1 MARFALLVTSD
12 RVYRGERED
21 EVTPLVQEVLESR
34 GHLLAY
40 RAVVPNDP
48 WVIRRRLVE
57 ALTWADVVLVTGGTG
72 PSPRDVSVDV
82 VESLAEKRLPG
93 LGEEH
98 RRRSRERVG
107 FGALVSRTGGY
118 IVGGRLV
125 YVSPGSP
132 DAVRLAL
139 EILLEGVEHLVAQ
152 ARGAPHR
159 PACPHGGGGTH

>member
-1 MARFALLVTSD
+1 MARFALVVTSD

-21 EVTPLVQEVLESR
+21 EVTPLVEEILESR
-34 GHLLAY
+34 GHVLAY
-40 RAVVPNDP
+40 SVVAPNDP
-48 WVIRRRLVE
+48 LVIRRRVVE
-57 ALTWADVVLVTGGTG
+57 AVSRADVVLVTGGTG

-82 VESLAEKRLPG
+82 VEALADRVLPG

-118 IVGGRLV
+118 VVGGSLV

-139 EILLEGVEHLVAQ
+139 EIILEGVDHLVPQ
-152 ARGAPHR
+152 LRGEPHR
-159 PACPHGGGGTH
+159 SHCPGRGDTH